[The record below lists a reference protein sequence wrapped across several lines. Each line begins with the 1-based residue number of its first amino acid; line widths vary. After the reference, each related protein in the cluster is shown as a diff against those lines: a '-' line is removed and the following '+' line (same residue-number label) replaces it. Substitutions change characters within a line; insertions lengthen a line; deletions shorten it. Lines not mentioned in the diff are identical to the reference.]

1 MHTST
6 VLPKF
11 EMSMDGRDAL
21 LSENMM
27 FSVAEQQGIGRCV
40 NSCKGGA
47 NFKSRTASHLYVLY
61 NYSFG

>member
-1 MHTST
+1 
-6 VLPKF
+6 
-11 EMSMDGRDAL
+11 MDGRDAL